1 MMKKQLIDIQRPA
14 DLEELSLVRRL
25 LARVLATL
33 TISTTCQNNILLC
46 FAELTSNI
54 ILHANPRPRFIHC
67 QLICDSDIL
76 QLSLYHDGQAWQP
89 DSTQAFTLDVSICEQ
104 THGRGLGL
112 LQTLCPDWQFQLTP
126 QAGVV
131 MRWPNPPLPQAD
143 KLLLVEDDNTIRAL
157 LSAYLSNEY
166 TVDCANDGQQAWQM
180 LQNNNYLLVLSDIH
194 MPTMDG
200 LTLREKTLSLQNTSL
215 TPFIFISADSADAV
229 KSRASLLAID
239 DYLVKPI
246 DKHTLLQTIDRV
258 LMRYHQLRHDF
269 SAVLNQ
275 RISNS
280 LPASTPADSQDWR
293 FALISRNTGKGGG
306 DLLQTYLIDDQI
318 RLLLCDVE
326 GHDIDAKFFA
336 HAWAGYL
343 RGLLKTQSVNSLSIM
358 LKVVSQAAYE
368 DQLLQQKLLTLLAL
382 ELKPKGH
389 FSYACAGHPAP
400 LLISQQGVK
409 QLSGS
414 GMLAGLMADTEYQ
427 AIPCRLDKGQRLL
440 LFTDGLFESAKTPS
454 QRQQLEQTLLEQ
466 LPHTLALP
474 IKQAARHLM
483 SVFEQYATLDCDD
496 TLLLLI
502 ELNDN

>member
-1 MMKKQLIDIQRPA
+1 MKKQLIDIQRPA

-25 LARVLATL
+25 LARVLSTL
-33 TISTTCQNNILLC
+33 AITTTCQNNILLC

-54 ILHANPRPRFIHC
+54 VLHAEPKASFIRC
-67 QLICDSDIL
+67 QLIGDGDTL
-76 QLSLYHDGQAWQP
+76 QLSLHHDGQAWQP
-89 DSTQAFTLDVSICEQ
+89 DINQPLNLDVSVSEQ

-112 LQTLCPDWQFQLTP
+112 LQALCPDWQFQLRP
-126 QAGVV
+126 VAGID
-131 MRWPNPPLPQAD
+131 MRWPNPPRPQAE

-157 LSAYLSNEY
+157 LSAYLSSDYEI
-166 TVDCANDGQQAWQM
+166 DCASDGQQAWQM
-180 LQNNNYLLVLSDIH
+180 LQQNNYLLVLSDIH

-229 KSRASLLAID
+229 KSRANMLAID
-239 DYLVKPI
+239 DYLIKPI
-246 DKHTLLQTIDRV
+246 EKQPLLQTIDRV
-258 LMRYHQLRHDF
+258 LMRYHQLSHDF
-269 SAVLNQ
+269 SALLNQ
-275 RISNS
+275 RISTS
-280 LPASTPADSQDWR
+280 LPSNTPSDNSEWR
-293 FALISRNTGKGGG
+293 FALFSRNTGKGGG
-306 DLLQTYLIDDQI
+306 DLLQTYLLEDHL
-318 RLLLCDVE
+318 RLMLCDVE

-343 RGLLKTQSVNSLSIM
+343 RGLCKTQSDQAISIL
-358 LKVVSQAAYE
+358 LKVISQAAFE

-382 ELKPKGH
+382 ELAPKGH

-400 LLISQQGVK
+400 LLISQQGVI
-409 QLSGS
+409 QLAGS
-414 GMLAGLMADTEYQ
+414 GMLPGLVPDTEYQ
-427 AIPCRLDKGQRLL
+427 AMSGQLEKGQRLL
-440 LFTDGLFESAKTPS
+440 LFTDGLFESANTSS
-454 QRQQLEQTLLEQ
+454 QRQQLEQTLLTQ
-466 LPHTLALP
+466 LPHTLELP